1 MSKHGFSVV
10 LITVVLDV
18 LALALVA
25 PVLPQLVLHFLR
37 GQTSEAAL
45 IYGSFGTAWALMQ
58 FVFSPIQGA
67 LSDRYGRRPVIV
79 LSNLGTGLDYILMAL
94 APALWVLMVGRV
106 LNGITSASISTAGAY
121 IADTM
126 PPDRR
131 SAGLGMIGAAFG
143 VGFVIGPAMGG
154 LLGGIE
160 PRLPFWVASGLSLAN
175 ALYGLIVLPE
185 SLPEV
190 RRTAIA
196 WKRANPVGMLSLLG
210 VNAQLAG
217 LATISFVSF
226 LAQQALPAVV
236 VLYSVYRFGWGA
248 RTIGWTL
255 AGFGVCSAIVG
266 WRVGPVVRRFGER
279 RALLVG
285 LLGGACGFAVLGLA
299 PTGWIFWLGIPVLSL
314 WGLEAAAIQSLM
326 TLQVGASEQGRLQGA
341 RSSLI
346 GLATLIGPGVFTSL
360 FAVALDNAAPAVLL
374 GAPFLAAAVLRFA
387 AFVAAARVIRQ
398 CRAA

>member
-1 MSKHGFSVV
+1 MSKQGLSVV
-10 LITVVLDV
+10 LTTVVLDV

-45 IYGSFGTAWALMQ
+45 VYGLFGTVWALMQ
-58 FVFSPIQGA
+58 FIFSPVQGA

-106 LNGITSASISTAGAY
+106 LNGITSASISTASAY

-126 PPDRR
+126 PPETR

-160 PRLPFWVASGLSLAN
+160 PRLPFWVAAGLSLAN

-185 SLPEV
+185 SLPV
-190 RRTAIA
+190 DRRAAFA
-196 WKRANPVGMLSLLG
+196 WKRANPIGMLSLLS
-210 VNAQLAG
+210 VNARLAG
-217 LATISFVSF
+217 LATISFATF
-226 LAQQALPAVV
+226 LAQQALPAVF
-236 VLYSVYRFGWGA
+236 VLYSVHRFGWSTG
-248 RTIGWTL
+248 TIGWSL
-255 AGFGVCSAIVG
+255 AGFGACSAIVG
-266 WRVGPVVRRFGER
+266 WRVGPVVRLFGER
-279 RALLVG
+279 RALLAG

-299 PTGWIFWLGIPVLSL
+299 PAGWIFWLGIPVLSL

>member
-1 MSKHGFSVV
+1 
-10 LITVVLDV
+10 
-18 LALALVA
+18 
-25 PVLPQLVLHFLR
+25 
-37 GQTSEAAL
+37 
-45 IYGSFGTAWALMQ
+45 
-58 FVFSPIQGA
+58 
-67 LSDRYGRRPVIV
+67 
-79 LSNLGTGLDYILMAL
+79 
-94 APALWVLMVGRV
+94 
-106 LNGITSASISTAGAY
+106 
-121 IADTM
+121 
-126 PPDRR
+126 
-131 SAGLGMIGAAFG
+131 MIGAAFG

-160 PRLPFWVASGLSLAN
+160 PRLPFWVAAGLSLAN

-185 SLPEV
+185 SLPV
-190 RRTAIA
+190 DRRAAFA
-196 WKRANPVGMLSLLG
+196 WKRANPIGMLSLLS
-210 VNAQLAG
+210 VNARLAG
-217 LATISFVSF
+217 LATISFATF
-226 LAQQALPAVV
+226 LAQQALPAVF
-236 VLYSVYRFGWGA
+236 VLYSVHRFGWSTG
-248 RTIGWTL
+248 TIGWSL
-255 AGFGVCSAIVG
+255 AGFGACSAIVG
-266 WRVGPVVRRFGER
+266 WRVGPVVRLFGER
-279 RALLVG
+279 RALLAG

-299 PTGWIFWLGIPVLSL
+299 PAGWIFWLGIPVLSL